1 MQNGNVDKRLI
12 AGGDSKS
19 KFKDEFKKR
28 LYSLILEIIKFVS
41 ALDLKDTVCRVIADQ
56 LTRSGTSILSNYI
69 EGQAASSRKE
79 FTNFFNHSLKSS
91 NESKVWVALLRD
103 SERCDR
109 EEADKILKELDE
121 VSRILASS
129 ILTLKGRK

>member
-1 MQNGNVDKRLI
+1 MQNDR
-12 AGGDSKS
+12 S
-19 KFKDEFKKR
+19 KFKSEFKKR
-28 LYSLILEIIKFVS
+28 LYSLVLEIIEFVGN
-41 ALDLKDTVCRVIADQ
+41 LNLRDPVCRVISDQ

-109 EEADKILKELDE
+109 EEADKMLKELDE